1 VRVCVCRPAWPV
13 CPSASLSVS
22 PPARR
27 SVDGFARVCACTSAP
42 SASVCACPAVC
53 LLWHVYPSACLRASA
68 CGRACVCVCARAVVC
83 AGARVHVRLC
93 VLGARHG
100 SMDFARHSSGPPAS
114 APGSLLPHLHRMQH
128 VPDAVPGNKSC
139 TSLHICARTRLSP
152 LPHLHRD
159 WEHRRN
165 IGTTSHAS
173 LIHIAG
179 CTPVTPLPCFIRIA
193 ASPARSH
200 WLLEGSRCGGTRA
213 TPSRRRQLCQWPLRA
228 RPRRAAAA
236 LTAPLPK
243 GRPMGRQ
250 PWPALVVARRRW
262 VARLQPG

>member
-1 VRVCVCRPAWPV
+1 VRVCMRVCACRPGQPGLPI
-13 CPSASLSVS
+13 CS
-22 PPARR
+22 PPARLICL
-27 SVDGFARVCACTSAP
+27 SVRPCAPARLP

-53 LLWHVYPSACLRASA
+53 LPLWHVYPSACLRAFA
-68 CGRACVCVCARAVVC
+68 CGRACVCARVVVC
-83 AGARVHVRLC
+83 AGARVHVRVC